1 MEIAVRR
8 FRSQVRQLANG
19 RAPRSVRYPLL
30 CENSGAVAT
39 EAGWSTTGGHETS
52 TWDGVAI
59 PVPGQA

>member
-1 MEIAVRR
+1 MREGELQGGDGLAALESPDTVL
-8 FRSQVRQLANG
+8 RQN
-19 RAPRSVRYPLL
+19 PLL

>member
-1 MEIAVRR
+1 MITLLLNLLRLLPFLFSPSA
-8 FRSQVRQLANG
+8 S
-19 RAPRSVRYPLL
+19 PLL